1 MGRPNYYSAF
11 AEHISKFL
19 DYRENSGI
27 KYMYPDYVHLKNL
40 DNFFIQEGITNIS
53 FSRDQ
58 AVKWKQ
64 QLENE
69 SKSTQYDRINITKR
83 FLNICSYKDFRYSN
97 LKTSNTL
104 NQNSLLIFIRTKKLK
119 NISLHWIDMNR

>member
-83 FLNICSYKDFRYSN
+83 FFEYLFIQGFPVFN

-104 NQNSLLIFIRTKKLK
+104 NQNSTPLFIRTKKLK

>member
-53 FSRDQ
+53 FPEI
-58 AVKWKQ
+58 KP
-64 QLENE
+64 
-69 SKSTQYDRINITKR
+69 
-83 FLNICSYKDFRYSN
+83 SN
-97 LKTSNTL
+97 GNNNLRM
-104 NQNSLLIFIRTKKLK
+104 NQKAHNMTELI
-119 NISLHWIDMNR
+119 

>member
-40 DNFFIQEGITNIS
+40 DNF
-53 FSRDQ
+53 
-58 AVKWKQ
+58 
-64 QLENE
+64 L
-69 SKSTQYDRINITKR
+69 SKKELRTSLFPEIKP
-83 FLNICSYKDFRYSN
+83 SN
-97 LKTSNTL
+97 GNNNLRM
-104 NQNSLLIFIRTKKLK
+104 NQKAHNMTELI
-119 NISLHWIDMNR
+119 

>member
-1 MGRPNYYSAF
+1 
-11 AEHISKFL
+11 
-19 DYRENSGI
+19 
-27 KYMYPDYVHLKNL
+27 MYPDYVHLKNL

-69 SKSTQYDRINITKR
+69 SKSTQYDRINIKDWFGDFPTPAFLR
-83 FLNICSYKDFRYSN
+83 FSSVNIYISTFFFG
-97 LKTSNTL
+97 L
-104 NQNSLLIFIRTKKLK
+104 QNNKSDYL
-119 NISLHWIDMNR
+119 

>member
-83 FLNICSYKDFRYSN
+83 FFEYLFIQGFPVFQFKDI
-97 LKTSNTL
+97 KHP
-104 NQNSLLIFIRTKKLK
+104 KPVG
-119 NISLHWIDMNR
+119 